1 MRSFKCQAG
10 QALIESVVVFAL
22 ASTLFGFLFS
32 ALSTATQIFLWHQQ
46 INRALLCSLNE
57 NQTRHC
63 LREFSS
69 QKIIDEKTIFTLKL
83 VKFKFQ
89 RIQQRPCIEVE
100 LLGIFD
106 ESYKIKKKLSAK
118 NWRV

>member
-1 MRSFKCQAG
+1 MRSFKSQSG
-10 QALIESVVVFAL
+10 QVLIESVVVFSI
-22 ASTLFGFLFS
+22 ASTLFIFLFS

-57 NQTRHC
+57 KQTSHC
-63 LREFSS
+63 LREFSP
-69 QKIIDEKTIFTLKL
+69 QKITDEKTIFTLKL

-89 RIQQRPCIEVE
+89 RIQHRPCIEVE